1 MMHEMKT
8 AALFNDFDEQLFFL
22 EFMVKPKR
30 TTTRLR
36 LYELKLRNM
45 PEFAEIFVQPIISQ
59 SPYTCGPFFN
69 CYLIFIELIQQYK
82 KHSNKNVKLHS
93 AVLLLLLVVKGF
105 LPTFYRLYVGKP
117 MFGQYWYETLLICLL
132 IVNNFSLYFLNVFT
146 MKVGQKDLGQKS
158 YLLN

>member
-1 MMHEMKT
+1 
-8 AALFNDFDEQLFFL
+8 
-22 EFMVKPKR
+22 
-30 TTTRLR
+30 
-36 LYELKLRNM
+36 
-45 PEFAEIFVQPIISQ
+45 
-59 SPYTCGPFFN
+59 
-69 CYLIFIELIQQYK
+69 
-82 KHSNKNVKLHS
+82 
-93 AVLLLLLVVKGF
+93 VLLLLLVVKGF